1 MKQKKNIT
9 KFQAQQ
15 TKWQKTKLRVE
26 CRNSVHEEKVKLISG
41 LNRGIAEQMAYRGHV
56 FFTYELGRAAPST
69 PAILLDDHQQN
80 SIAHAQ
86 DRQTEAICVLQLG
99 TVKSKQR
106 ECKPYGDGRAYG
118 TKAGSR
124 GGAIDPARRT
134 ARR

>member
-9 KFQAQQ
+9 KFQEQQ

-106 ECKPYGDGRAYG
+106 
-118 TKAGSR
+118 
-124 GGAIDPARRT
+124 
-134 ARR
+134 